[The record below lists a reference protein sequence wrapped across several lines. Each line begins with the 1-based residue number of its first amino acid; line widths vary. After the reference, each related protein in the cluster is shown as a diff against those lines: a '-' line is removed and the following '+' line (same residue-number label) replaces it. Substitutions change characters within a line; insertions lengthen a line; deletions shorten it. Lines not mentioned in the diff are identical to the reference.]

1 MSGLL
6 FLAIED
12 FKQTQGNKGT
22 VMCTEIAGFSLILF
36 YSTQCHY
43 CQEMIPVF
51 RKLPGS
57 LSGCQFGMI
66 NVSKNKDIV
75 RLSKATIAPITYVPY
90 IILYYNGR
98 PHMRYD
104 GPADL
109 ATIQDF
115 IVEVA
120 NSIQSRQSFTTTTE
134 NKKQIEEKF
143 IPAYTVGIPKPGGPD
158 NVCYLEYD
166 DAYVGK

>member
-12 FKQTQGNKGT
+12 FKQTQGNKGA
-22 VMCTEIAGFSLILF
+22 VMCTEISGFSLILF
-36 YSTQCHY
+36 YSTQCTY
-43 CQEMIPVF
+43 CQEMIPIF

-75 RLSKATIAPITYVPY
+75 RLSKSTIAPITYVPY

-104 GPADL
+104 GPAEL
-109 ATIQDF
+109 NAIQDF

-120 NSIQSRQSFTTTTE
+120 NSIQSRQSFTTQE
-134 NKKQIEEKF
+134 NKKQTDEKT